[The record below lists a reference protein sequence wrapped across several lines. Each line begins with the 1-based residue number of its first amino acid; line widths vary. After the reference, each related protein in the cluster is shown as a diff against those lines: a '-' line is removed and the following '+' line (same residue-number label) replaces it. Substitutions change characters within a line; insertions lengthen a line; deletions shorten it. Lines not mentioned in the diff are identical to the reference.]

1 MSFFSLPLSLLS
13 RASTCCFPLSQR
25 KKKEGKAQELLTHRA
40 PIVIKRNITKK
51 ETTRREYIH
60 SVLLLQ
66 GVS

>member
-1 MSFFSLPLSLLS
+1 MLFSIISE
-13 RASTCCFPLSQR
+13 

>member
-1 MSFFSLPLSLLS
+1 MSFFSLPLSLSFQEHQHVVFHYL
-13 RASTCCFPLSQR
+13 RE
-25 KKKEGKAQELLTHRA
+25 KKEGKAQELLTHRA
-40 PIVIKRNITKK
+40 PTVIKRNITKK